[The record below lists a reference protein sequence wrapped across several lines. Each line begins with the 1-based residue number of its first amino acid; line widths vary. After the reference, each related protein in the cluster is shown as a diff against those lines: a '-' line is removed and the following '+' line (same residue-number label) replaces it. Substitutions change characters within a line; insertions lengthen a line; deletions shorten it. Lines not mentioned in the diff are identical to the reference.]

1 MVFGGLLLEKSVASN
16 TIKKFFREKNMAT
29 IGFPGD
35 VNNSIPMTNSYPVGR
50 AFGSLPAAA
59 TDFSIRNNYAGEIGG
74 LNQDYR
80 GAMMMQATNAS
91 MATTQNQPMMTG
103 GMDEGKKPAAW
114 FITFA
119 IIFIIVAWAAR
130 KFAPDG
136 EQFAIVKPNLI
147 NGVFVTLWIVLI
159 LVFLKQ
165 VAIRIKDVPG
175 ISALAKMILSV

>member
-1 MVFGGLLLEKSVASN
+1 
-16 TIKKFFREKNMAT
+16 MAT

-50 AFGSLPAAA
+50 AFGLVPSAA

-80 GAMMMQATNAS
+80 GSMMMATNAS
-91 MATTQNQPMMTG
+91 MATTQSQPMM
-103 GMDEGKKPAAW
+103 MSSDNGKKPAAW

-119 IIFIIVAWAAR
+119 IIFVIVAWVAR

-136 EQFAIVKPNLI
+136 ENFAIVKPNLI
-147 NGVFVTLWIVLI
+147 NGVFLTLWIVLI

-165 VAIRIKDVPG
+165 IALRVKPIPG
-175 ISALAKMILSV
+175 VKALADLILSV

>member
-1 MVFGGLLLEKSVASN
+1 
-16 TIKKFFREKNMAT
+16 MAT

-50 AFGSLPAAA
+50 AFGLVPAAA
-59 TDFSIRNNYAGEIGG
+59 TDFSVRNNYAGEIGG

-91 MATTQNQPMMTG
+91 MASTQSQPMMNG
-103 GMDEGKKPAAW
+103 NDEGKKPAAW

-119 IIFIIVAWAAR
+119 IIFVIVAWAAR

-147 NGVFVTLWIVLI
+147 NGIFVTLWIVLI

-165 VAIRIKDVPG
+165 VALRVKDFPG
-175 ISALAKMILSV
+175 VSALAKMILSV